1 MAQSML
7 KRSLDALVN
16 LDTDIAREVIADDD
30 IIDDLHAQ
38 MYNYVED
45 KIKIEHNLVD
55 CQISLLSISRN
66 LERISD
72 LVTNIAED
80 VIYMV
85 DGEISRHK

>member
-1 MAQSML
+1 ML

-16 LDTDIAREVIADDD
+16 LNADLAREVIDDDD

-38 MYNYVED
+38 MYKYVQE
-45 KIKIEHNLVD
+45 KIRTKPDRVD
-55 CQISLLSISRN
+55 CLINLLSISRN

-85 DGEISRHK
+85 KGEIVRHKV